1 MVLDIALSRYDN
13 TTPFGFKLIGG
24 ADFDVPLQVV
34 KVSDGQR
41 TYDKLCIY
49 TDISLKNY

>member
-1 MVLDIALSRYDN
+1 MVLDISLARLDN

-34 KVSDGQR
+34 KVS
-41 TYDKLCIY
+41 Y
-49 TDISLKNY
+49 S

>member
-1 MVLDIALSRYDN
+1 MVLDIALERYDN

-34 KVSDGQR
+34 KVSDYQQKHN
-41 TYDKLCIY
+41 YLCKW
-49 TDISLKNY
+49 TDISLKK